1 MTSGTDHPF
10 ALPGDDRD
18 RLAELGQLAGGLV
31 HELKNPLG
39 VITLNAEL
47 LQQQNPFRDAE
58 QERAAKRLGR
68 IVDSAR
74 NLQQIIQ
81 AFLAYAKPSRP
92 DRDAVDANELLRE
105 LVDEQTESFK
115 AAGITVHLR
124 SDPELPFLPAD
135 RQHLRSIFGNVIGNA
150 RDALKERKKERTLL
164 IVTRSAPGAAR
175 VMIANNGPPLPQQVA
190 AHLFEPFH
198 STKDDGT
205 GLGLAIVRRLTELHG
220 GTIQVSSDPDQ
231 GVSFTFEF
239 PTPLGPAP
247 KASLPLPDADAVV
260 RDEPGS
266 GVGGRGSGSGQ
277 PQQKLPKKKKPRQ
290 TTTRIAA
297 KLPRPDRT

>member
-1 MTSGTDHPF
+1 MNAGSDHPF

-47 LQQQNPFRDAE
+47 LQQQKPFKDAE
-58 QERAAKRLGR
+58 QERAAKRLSR
-68 IVDSAR
+68 ILDSAR

-92 DRDAVDANELLRE
+92 DRDAVDANALLQELL
-105 LVDEQTESFK
+105 DEQAETLK
-115 AAGITVHLR
+115 AADITVHLR
-124 SDPELPFLPAD
+124 VDADLPFLPAD
-135 RQHLRSIFGNVIGNA
+135 RQHLRSIFANVIGNA
-150 RDALKERKKERTLL
+150 RDALLERKTDRTLL
-164 IVTRSAPGAAR
+164 IVTRHAPDAAR
-175 VMIANNGPPLPQQVA
+175 VMIANNGPPLPQDVA

-198 STKDDGT
+198 STKDSGT

-247 KASLPLPDADAVV
+247 KTTLPLPDAEAVV
-260 RDEPGS
+260 REGPGS
-266 GVGGRGSGSGQ
+266 RKTKTAKPSPSNRRNRKTSG
-277 PQQKLPKKKKPRQ
+277 P
-290 TTTRIAA
+290 
-297 KLPRPDRT
+297 